1 MGNIASGSM
10 ISFPFADE
18 APFAL
23 GGHSEI
29 GNVES
34 LEVQLSRAADL
45 TRREHEVRQLAQTSP
60 FRSAR
65 SLLSETTSCR

>member
-1 MGNIASGSM
+1 MGNIVSGSM
-10 ISFPFADE
+10 ISFPFVDE
-18 APFAL
+18 ALFAL

-34 LEVQLSRAADL
+34 LEVQLSRPPDL
-45 TRREHEVRQLAQTSP
+45 TRREHEVRQLAQTSR

-65 SLLSETTSCR
+65 SLLFETTSCR